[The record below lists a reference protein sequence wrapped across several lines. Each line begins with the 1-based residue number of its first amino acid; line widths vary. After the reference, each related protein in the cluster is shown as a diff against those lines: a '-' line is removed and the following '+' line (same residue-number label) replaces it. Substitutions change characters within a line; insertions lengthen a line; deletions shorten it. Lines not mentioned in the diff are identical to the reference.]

1 MTKVLYLIRGVSG
14 SGKSTLANIIT
25 KVNVSA
31 DDYFTNKYGDYCF
44 DQSKLKAAH
53 EWCLHETE
61 EYMKLDAIEVAVHN
75 TFTRKWEMKPYYE
88 LAKKYGYEVVE
99 IIVKSNFKNEHN
111 VPEAKLEAQK
121 ARFEYV

>member
-14 SGKSTLANIIT
+14 SGKTTLANIIT

-31 DDYFTNKYGDYCF
+31 DDYFTNKYGDYYY
-44 DQSKLKAAH
+44 DQSKLKVAH
-53 EWCLHETE
+53 EYCLHETE

-88 LAKKYGYEVVE
+88 LAKKVR
-99 IIVKSNFKNEHN
+99 
-111 VPEAKLEAQK
+111 L
-121 ARFEYV
+121 